1 MKSPFKLKKKNV
13 NNTKISNPT
22 SIPIS
27 NHTLQRTRSISPT
40 KTILIFS
47 IFEKWSKNHP
57 PRIEQIPNS
66 FSSIRQTTIIINMHF
81 QSHERR
87 VQTKRERERGGGF
100 PSSGNI
106 DMTKNLGWSSNVIKD

>member
-81 QSHERR
+81 QSHE
-87 VQTKRERERGGGF
+87 VQTKREREREEGV
-100 PSSGNI
+100 SRRAEISI
-106 DMTKNLGWSSNVIKD
+106 WRRISDDRAT